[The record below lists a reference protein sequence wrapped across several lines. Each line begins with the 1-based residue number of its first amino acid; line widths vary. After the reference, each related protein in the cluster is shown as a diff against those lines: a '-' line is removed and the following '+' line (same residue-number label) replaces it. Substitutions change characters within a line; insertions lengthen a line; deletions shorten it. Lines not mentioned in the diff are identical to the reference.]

1 MLDHYI
7 KYHHIHDAVLT
18 HMIRLTNGSHLK
30 LASSYG
36 GQTSSSQVL
45 VDLFDYDVKN
55 YHEIIPN
62 AIVLNRTP
70 SQESIRTVQ

>member
-18 HMIRLTNGSHLK
+18 HMIRLTNGSPLK
-30 LASSYG
+30 QASSYG

-45 VDLFDYDVKN
+45 VDLFDYDCEDENLPRDHFKRN
-55 YHEIIPN
+55 CTKQN
-62 AIVLNRTP
+62 
-70 SQESIRTVQ
+70 SQPGVN